1 MSETWNG
8 WPVVPVHIDD
18 IRPGDTVLIDGEA
31 KTVCRNNINDTD
43 RFMGR
48 SLFGDNYRGG
58 RLLVKKIIIQRA
70 LPNKEIEY

>member
-1 MSETWNG
+1 MGETWNG

-18 IRPGDTVLIDGEA
+18 IQPGNTVLIDGEA
-31 KTVCRNNINDTD
+31 KTVCRNNINDAD

-58 RLLVKKIIIQRA
+58 RLPVKI
-70 LPNKEIEY
+70 LCG